1 MGHVP
6 VCGPAFFGKE
16 KPGCVLYKVQLRCR
30 GRASGKIDTFAR
42 NETECLLIKYLS
54 AVLAIDTEFVYNRS
68 IGKVTTLTREIHDLR
83 GVYHYGFR

>member
-6 VCGPAFFGKE
+6 VCGPAFLAKKSLAACFTE
-16 KPGCVLYKVQLRCR
+16 RWR
-30 GRASGKIDTFAR
+30 DRASGKIDTFAR
-42 NETECLLIKYLS
+42 NGTECLLIKYLS